1 MADIVS
7 FCCHEAGAFDSLS
20 GLSAVR
26 ESATE
31 WGAGMCGSVSDV
43 PFGCRKKTGRGDGLA
58 AEGSAR
64 RTLGFGGY
72 RFSAGCG
79 NKT

>member
-31 WGAGMCGSVSDV
+31 WGAGIGL
-43 PFGCRKKTGRGDGLA
+43 RKKRMPFCNGMDRSFNVTPRETGQT
-58 AEGSAR
+58 SA
-64 RTLGFGGY
+64 LGN
-72 RFSAGCG
+72 SLQETC
-79 NKT
+79 